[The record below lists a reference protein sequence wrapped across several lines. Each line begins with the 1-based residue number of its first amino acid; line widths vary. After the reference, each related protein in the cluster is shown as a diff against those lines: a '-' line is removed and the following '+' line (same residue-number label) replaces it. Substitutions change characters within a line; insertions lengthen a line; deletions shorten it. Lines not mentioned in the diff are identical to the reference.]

1 MPDDTLPTA
10 LVTGATAGLGRE
22 FARQL
27 AARGHALCLV
37 ARDEARL
44 RGLADELIERHGVPV
59 HVLRADLATPEG
71 LAAACDAVAEHRID
85 LLVNN
90 AGSSLGRFF
99 GDAPLADEDHQ
110 LDLLVRAPMHLCHAA
125 LAVMRPRGSGHVL
138 NVASVAA
145 YTPRGTYSAHKAWLT
160 NLGRWLD
167 IQYADEGVRT
177 TTLLPGFVRTEF
189 HERMGVDPADVPR
202 WMWLSAERV
211 VADALS
217 DVDRGRA
224 VSVPS
229 RRYRVLAT
237 VARHAPLG
245 VVAKVARRGRMVR
258 P

>member
-1 MPDDTLPTA
+1 MHDTRRTA
-10 LVTGATAGLGRE
+10 LVTGATAGIGLE

-27 AARGHALCLV
+27 AARGHGLVLV
-37 ARDEARL
+37 ARDQARL
-44 RGLADELIERHGVPV
+44 DALADDLAAAHGVPV
-59 HVLRADLATPEG
+59 HVVRADLATTEG
-71 LAAACDAVAEHRID
+71 LGAACDAVAAHDVD

-99 GDAPLADEDHQ
+99 GDAPLDAEDHQ
-110 LDLLVRAPMHLCHAA
+110 LDLLVRAPLHLCHAA
-125 LAVMRPRGSGHVL
+125 LAVMRPRGSGQIV

-160 NLGRWLD
+160 NLSSWLD
-167 IQYADEGVRT
+167 LRYADEGVRT

-189 HERMGVDPADVPR
+189 HERMGVDPSDVPR
-202 WMWLSAERV
+202 WMWLRADRV
-211 VADALS
+211 VADALA

-224 VSVPS
+224 LSVPS

-245 VVAKVARRGRMVR
+245 LVARVARRGRKVA